1 MRVIAGEAK
10 GRRLVAP
17 KGLAT
22 RPTADR
28 VREALFD
35 ILGPRVAGAEVLD
48 LFAGSGAVGIEAL
61 SRRAARAVFVERDRA
76 AVAALR
82 QNLVRL
88 GLEPRA
94 RVLVRDV
101 EAALSELVR
110 RGARFD
116 LVFLDPPYAGD
127 LAARILAVL
136 GKGAPLAP
144 GGLVIAQHRTK
155 SALPEIEGRLRR
167 LRTRRFGETSL
178 TFFESMQ

>member
-1 MRVIAGEAK
+1 M
-10 GRRLVAP
+10 AP

-61 SRRAARAVFVERDRA
+61 SRGAARAVFVERDHA

-82 QNLVRL
+82 QNLDRL
-88 GLEPRA
+88 GLAPRA
-94 RVLVRDV
+94 RVIVRDV
-101 EAALSELVR
+101 EAALRGLAR

-127 LAARILAVL
+127 LAARTLAGL
-136 GKGAPLAP
+136 GDGAHLAAD
-144 GGLVIAQHRTK
+144 GLVVAQHRTK
-155 SALPEIEGRLRR
+155 GALPEVEGLLRR

-178 TFFESMQ
+178 TFFKLMQ